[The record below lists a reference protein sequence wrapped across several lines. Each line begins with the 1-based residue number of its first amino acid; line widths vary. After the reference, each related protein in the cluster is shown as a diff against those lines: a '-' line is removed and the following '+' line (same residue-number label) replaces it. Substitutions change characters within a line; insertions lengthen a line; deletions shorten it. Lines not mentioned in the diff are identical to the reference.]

1 MIRTLNAG
9 SGHDKAVGPGGN
21 NEDAGDRFVAT
32 FVVVGDE
39 DAGDRFVVTLVVVE
53 DGVVFLVL

>member
-21 NEDAGDRFVAT
+21 NEDAGDRFVARL
-32 FVVVGDE
+32 V
-39 DAGDRFVVTLVVVE
+39 VVVE
-53 DGVVFLVL
+53 DGVVFVVL